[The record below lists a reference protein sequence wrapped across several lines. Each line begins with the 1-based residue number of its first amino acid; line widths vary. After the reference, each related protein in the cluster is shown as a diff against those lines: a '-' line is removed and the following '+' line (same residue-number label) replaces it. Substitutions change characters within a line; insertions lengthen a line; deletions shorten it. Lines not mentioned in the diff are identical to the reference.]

1 MAGLGQR
8 GRFCH
13 QFKMSQNLL
22 SESRRTALQTLL
34 AAAETTSIVEQWL
47 HEAGQCHAS
56 HSWSFL
62 LSPRNHLA
70 ATVKKKKK
78 KIPLHVPP
86 NPYTKATRPTTKAC
100 VSHQRVWQLS
110 PFPKPHSLPSSPRHY
125 PWIPYTPPEAPLG
138 ACQRGQN
145 FPFALPP
152 RLQSHLHYMLVA
164 HYTNQLV
171 GI

>member
-1 MAGLGQR
+1 MARLGQR

-78 KIPLHVPP
+78 KSHCMSRLTPIPKPQGRPPRHVWAIRGFGSFPRSQ
-86 NPYTKATRPTTKAC
+86 NPTHSPLLPVIIPESPTP
-100 VSHQRVWQLS
+100 HQ
-110 PFPKPHSLPSSPRHY
+110 KPHSVHVNVGK
-125 PWIPYTPPEAPLG
+125 TFPLL
-138 ACQRGQN
+138 
-145 FPFALPP
+145 F
-152 RLQSHLHYMLVA
+152 LHVYSL
-164 HYTNQLV
+164 TCTTC
-171 GI
+171 